1 MLNVELL
8 GKKFGREWIFRNV
21 SFHLKEKQCL
31 VVTGKNGS
39 GKTTLLRILTG
50 LENSSEGIVQLNLED
65 SRKEIGFSSPDLRL
79 YGTLTGMEH
88 LSLSQKLRGETP
100 KQGKNEVLL
109 ELFGLKQHA
118 HKLVSAYS
126 TGMRARLKLAI
137 ATESKRNLLILDEPF
152 SNLDEEGCE
161 ILQNII
167 QQQKSHGILIFSTNN
182 PGEIKFGDYELN
194 LA

>member
-1 MLNVELL
+1 MLHANLL
-8 GKKFGREWIFRNV
+8 GKKFGREWVFRNV
-21 SFHLKEKQCL
+21 SFHVKENECL

-39 GKTTLLRILTG
+39 GKTTLLRIIAG
-50 LENSSEGIVQLNLED
+50 LENSSEGVVQLNLED
-65 SRKEIGFSSPDLRL
+65 SRKDMGYSSPDLRL

-88 LSLSQKLRGETP
+88 LSLAQKLRGQAP

-137 ATESKRNLLILDEPF
+137 ATEPQRKLLILDEPF
-152 SNLDEEGCE
+152 SNLDEEGCQA
-161 ILQNII
+161 LKNII
-167 QQQKSHGILIFSTNN
+167 QQQKSHGILIFSTNS
-182 PGEIKFGDYELN
+182 PSEIKFGDYELN